1 MKNRRRRD
9 VAFTQCSDDMKTS
22 LTASIRIEPKAWE
35 RVRRIAARGRRPLS
49 EVIGE
54 LLERATAEAEP
65 AAPVQYQ
72 VPLLTSAFVSP
83 HPDTLPPKT

>member
-1 MKNRRRRD
+1 M
-9 VAFTQCSDDMKTS
+9 AFTQCSDDMKTS

-35 RVRRIAARGRRPLS
+35 RVHRIAARGHRPLS

-65 AAPVQYQ
+65 AAPVPYE
-72 VPLLTSAFVSP
+72 VPPLTSAFVNA
-83 HPDTLPPKT
+83 HPDTLPTKRSS